1 MQESYKDILKL
12 LLPTIIVE
20 NFELTSYKT
29 TEEVIHLYL
38 QEINQL
44 PKEFEGQKLESK
56 GFFEE
61 ITVQDFPIRG
71 HKVFPHIKR
80 RRWYSYTLE
89 KVVYRNWDLV
99 AVGTRITK
107 EFTVFL
113 WEGRPK
119 ALS

>member
-12 LLPTIIVE
+12 LLPAIIIE

-29 TEEVIHLYL
+29 TAEVMHLYL
-38 QEINQL
+38 QEINQI

-71 HKVFPHIKR
+71 HKVFLHIKR
-80 RRWYSYTLE
+80 RRWFSHTLG

-99 AVGTRITK
+99 ADGTRITK
-107 EFTVFL
+107 EFASFL
-113 WEGRPK
+113 KELNRF
-119 ALS
+119 

>member
-1 MQESYKDILKL
+1 MQESYGELLKL

-29 TEEVIHLYL
+29 TEEVMHLYL
-38 QEINQL
+38 QEINQI

-71 HKVFPHIKR
+71 HKVFLNIKR
-80 RRWYSYTLE
+80 RRWYSHTLN

-99 AVGTRITK
+99 ADGTRMTQEFAAFLK
-107 EFTVFL
+107 ELNRF
-113 WEGRPK
+113 
-119 ALS
+119 

>member
-1 MQESYKDILKL
+1 MQESYRDILKL

-29 TEEVIHLYL
+29 TAEVMHLYL
-38 QEINQL
+38 QEINQI
-44 PKEFEGQKLESK
+44 PKEFEAQHLESK

-71 HKVFPHIKR
+71 HKVFLHIKR
-80 RRWYSYTLE
+80 RRWYSHTLE

-99 AVGTRITK
+99 ADGTRMTK
-107 EFTVFL
+107 EFSIFL
-113 WEGRPK
+113 KTLNRF
-119 ALS
+119 

>member
-12 LLPTIIVE
+12 LLPAIIIE

-29 TEEVIHLYL
+29 TAEVMHLYL
-38 QEINQL
+38 QEINQI

-71 HKVFPHIKR
+71 HKVFLHIKR
-80 RRWYSYTLE
+80 RRWYSHTLE

-99 AVGTRITK
+99 ADGTRMTK
-107 EFTVFL
+107 EFSIFL
-113 WEGRPK
+113 K
-119 ALS
+119 ALNRF

>member
-1 MQESYKDILKL
+1 MQGNYEEILKL
-12 LLPTIIVE
+12 LLPAIIVE

-29 TEEVIHLYL
+29 TSEVMHLYL
-38 QEINQL
+38 QEINQI

-71 HKVFPHIKR
+71 HKVFLHIKR
-80 RRWYSYTLE
+80 RRWYNYTLE

-99 AVGTRITK
+99 ADGTRMTK
-107 EFTVFL
+107 EFSIFL
-113 WEGRPK
+113 K
-119 ALS
+119 ALNRF